1 MYTLP
6 LLLIITIFFF
16 PHPAVIIDSSI
27 PQSGFKWAGPRLQGF
42 LRLYFQ
48 PHTTSH
54 IVFIASIV
62 EGFFA
67 FRHMSYFEIAFMFL
81 CYTHDL
87 SVNTYF
93 KSNIQFIPSTI
104 FNQQESMKFG
114 ARFGRVWEQFGRG
127 RIHFLVPVSTD
138 SPLGWG
144 NLLVFPSS
152 TLHHYFQIES
162 MIGRSPF
169 YSFYYL
175 LLSPTQF

>member
-1 MYTLP
+1 MACRCLGSRLYTLP
-6 LLLIITIFFF
+6 LLLTITIFFF

-62 EGFFA
+62 EGFLA
-67 FRHMSYFEIAFMFL
+67 LRHMSYFEIAFMFL

-93 KSNIQFIPSTI
+93 KSNTQFIPSKI
-104 FNQQESMKFG
+104 FNQQESMKIG
-114 ARFGRVWEQFGRG
+114 ARFGRVWEGQN
-127 RIHFLVPVSTD
+127 P
-138 SPLGWG
+138 
-144 NLLVFPSS
+144 FPCPC
-152 TLHHYFQIES
+152 Q
-162 MIGRSPF
+162 R
-169 YSFYYL
+169 
-175 LLSPTQF
+175 